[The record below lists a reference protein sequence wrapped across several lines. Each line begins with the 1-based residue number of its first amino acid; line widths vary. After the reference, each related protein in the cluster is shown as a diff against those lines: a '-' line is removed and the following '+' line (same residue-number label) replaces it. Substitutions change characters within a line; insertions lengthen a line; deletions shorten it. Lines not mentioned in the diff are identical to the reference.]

1 MSKINKILLGAVIVL
16 VVAIVAILG
25 WWFFYRGSSNYYAVY
40 LDTGDMY
47 FGELSTFPNYSLSN
61 VWYIQRDAQ
70 GNSSLAQFI
79 KAPWG
84 PEGTIQLNRDKVIWT
99 AKISDVSQLT
109 PYLENKIPETTSQ
122 QSGQPSTQS
131 PPTTPPT
138 STSTPTVKQ

>member
-1 MSKINKILLGAVIVL
+1 MSKINKILLGAVIAL
-16 VVAIVAILG
+16 VVILAVVLC

-47 FGELSTFPNYSLSN
+47 FGQLSTFPNMSLSN

-70 GNSSLAQFI
+70 GNSSLAQFV

-99 AKISDVSQLT
+99 AKISDMSQLV
-109 PYLENKIPETTSQ
+109 PYLENKVPETAS
-122 QSGQPSTQS
+122 PQS
-131 PPTTPPT
+131 PTQQPQSSTNQGT
-138 STSTPTVKQ
+138 STKQ